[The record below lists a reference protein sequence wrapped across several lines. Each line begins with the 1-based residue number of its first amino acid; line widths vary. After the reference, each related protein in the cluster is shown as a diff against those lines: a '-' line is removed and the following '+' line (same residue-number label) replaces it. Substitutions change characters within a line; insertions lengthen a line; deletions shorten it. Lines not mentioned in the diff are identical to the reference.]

1 MLRSGHTAH
10 PEPGISLPAKTFIS
24 DLNKQVLIS
33 PTMPPFPVLVP
44 IENDMDLVELILAL
58 DRPWPSPP
66 MEGATSDGLGRF
78 EYLVRSTPSLLAQ
91 RLMPWNVERLA
102 AVAPPR
108 PRARPPVKTIRQP
121 VK

>member
-1 MLRSGHTAH
+1 
-10 PEPGISLPAKTFIS
+10 
-24 DLNKQVLIS
+24 
-33 PTMPPFPVLVP
+33 MPPFPVLVP

-66 MEGATSDGLGRF
+66 MEGATS
-78 EYLVRSTPSLLAQ
+78 STPSLLAQ